1 MTNYTATECATR
13 SALDAA
19 IVALDTTATFDV
31 VEYRENAT
39 TKYVLI
45 TPDPQGQIGSS

>member
-19 IVALDTTATFDV
+19 IVALATTATFEV

-39 TKYVLI
+39 AKYILI

>member
-19 IVALDTTATFDV
+19 IVALPTTATFAIVD
-31 VEYRENAT
+31 YRENAT
-39 TKYVLI
+39 VKYILI